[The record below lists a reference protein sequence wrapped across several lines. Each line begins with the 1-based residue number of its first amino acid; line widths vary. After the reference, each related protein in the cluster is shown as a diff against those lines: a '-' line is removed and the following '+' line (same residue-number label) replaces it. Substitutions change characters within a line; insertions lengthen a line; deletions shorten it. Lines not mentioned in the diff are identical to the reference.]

1 DLLMRCSRMN
11 ARQWFLVIFAVS
23 LLALSPL
30 AFHSKLPL
38 LFYRF
43 DGTYLLYIA
52 TMQEVWSIRG
62 WNIGSNPLQG
72 IGGMEVPWR
81 AVFDPSRWLVAHLPP
96 SVAQIVAMTFYA
108 AELAVAIVW
117 LAIRLGLEPL
127 PTVAAS
133 WIGLLLAF
141 PYVYPSLGFDFL
153 WGGPNYVPL
162 ILQNTAII
170 LVFLD
175 LGRGPRAADVARF
188 GAIAAIGTYQVIQS
202 SIFAPMSVVMLVFFG
217 VVAVFAATSPMERLI
232 KLAAVTVLA
241 GIALGLFGQLLIGI
255 YGFAKPSFF
264 WYEFYPRPGT
274 LRDLSFFIA
283 DHSRWPAWIVYGL
296 SLVGALHA

>member
-1 DLLMRCSRMN
+1 DVPGR
-11 ARQWFLVIFAVS
+11 
-23 LLALSPL
+23 AL
-30 AFHSKLPL
+30 
-38 LFYRF
+38 
-43 DGTYLLYIA
+43 
-52 TMQEVWSIRG
+52 
-62 WNIGSNPLQG
+62 
-72 IGGMEVPWR
+72 
-81 AVFDPSRWLVAHLPP
+81 FDPSLWLVAHLPP

-141 PYVYPSLGFDFL
+141 PYVYPTLGFDFL

-162 ILQNTAII
+162 TLQNTAII

-188 GAIAAIGTYQVIQS
+188 GAIAAIGTYQVIQY

-241 GIALGLFGQLLIGI
+241 AFSHFLFSAMLMCLL
-255 YGFAKPSFF
+255 GFATTSLFF
-264 WYEFYPRPGT
+264 CEC
-274 LRDLSFFIA
+274 
-283 DHSRWPAWIVYGL
+283 
-296 SLVGALHA
+296 